1 MDIKYTE
8 SFPLERFV
16 NLESLEEVLYKFE
29 NERKLEQ
36 VKDIKKNYTL
46 EEFLAE
52 FPKVENVISKSPDD
66 PHLHDVSLNVV
77 MKEN

>member
-1 MDIKYTE
+1 MDITYTE

-16 NLESLEEVLYKFE
+16 NFESLEEVIYKFE
-29 NERKLEQ
+29 NERKLEDA
-36 VKDIKKNYTL
+36 KKIKKQYTL

-52 FPKVENVISKSPDD
+52 FPKVENEIIKD

-77 MKEN
+77 KEQS